1 MHPHTSALVDFDV
14 APPPESVLVFEGP
27 GEQCV
32 NITIRMDQIL
42 ESEEDFFV
50 VLFSQ
55 QQRVEVF
62 QRLAQVVITDTQ
74 RKDINKLYRT
84 FI

>member
-1 MHPHTSALVDFDV
+1 MNNKRRQASISFMACIYQYWLYFFYLLCMHPHTSALVDFDV

-50 VLFSQ
+50 VLF
-55 QQRVEVF
+55 
-62 QRLAQVVITDTQ
+62 TQ
-74 RKDINKLYRT
+74 
-84 FI
+84 